1 MDNQITFH
9 KYLATDGK
17 YRIIFFMDNC
27 TGYVKDIT
35 DDCIL
40 FKEYNYSSQ
49 SISEECEK
57 TQLKEI

>member
-35 DDCIL
+35 
-40 FKEYNYSSQ
+40 KEYDYSSHA
-49 SISEECEK
+49 ISEECEK
-57 TQLKEI
+57 TQQKET